1 MSDDAYVPYHVQEAR
16 QRRTEQDRAA
26 VRAFLLAQRRKGHLS
41 NKERWFNELDDAV
54 ADWPGTEGR

>member
-26 VRAFLLAQRRKGHLS
+26 VRAFLEWARLRGAGYALNVLVDR
-41 NKERWFNELDDAV
+41 
-54 ADWPGTEGR
+54 WPGTEGR